1 MVLTDNT
8 FALLVLLALAV
19 VIPGAIIVLS
29 ALCGRPRHRT
39 TDMTPYECGSRLF
52 ESARHPFTVKFYLIA
67 MLFILLDIEAV
78 FLYPWAVE
86 LKNQVGT
93 GGRGLRAGRDA
104 GLHRDPRRRVRLRL
118 GPRRARLGPLRWT
131 PECRVPAC
139 TAAGTAP
146 RPSSA

>member
-39 TDMTPYECGSRLF
+39 DRPDAYECGSRLF

-93 GGRGLRAGRDA
+93 GGALFVLVEMLVFIAILVAGFAYAWGRGALDWDR
-104 GLHRDPRRRVRLRL
+104 
-118 GPRRARLGPLRWT
+118 
-131 PECRVPAC
+131 
-139 TAAGTAP
+139 
-146 RPSSA
+146 

>member
-29 ALCGRPRHRT
+29 ALCGRPKHRT

-67 MLFILLDIEAV
+67 MLFILFDIEAV
-78 FLYPWAVE
+78 FLYPWAIE

-93 GGRGLRAGRDA
+93 AGAWFVLVEMLVFIAILVAGFAYAWGRGALDWDR
-104 GLHRDPRRRVRLRL
+104 
-118 GPRRARLGPLRWT
+118 
-131 PECRVPAC
+131 
-139 TAAGTAP
+139 
-146 RPSSA
+146 

>member
-29 ALCGRPRHRT
+29 ALCGRPKHRT

-93 GGRGLRAGRDA
+93 GGAVVVLVEMLVFIAILVAGFAYAWGRGALDWDR
-104 GLHRDPRRRVRLRL
+104 
-118 GPRRARLGPLRWT
+118 
-131 PECRVPAC
+131 
-139 TAAGTAP
+139 
-146 RPSSA
+146 